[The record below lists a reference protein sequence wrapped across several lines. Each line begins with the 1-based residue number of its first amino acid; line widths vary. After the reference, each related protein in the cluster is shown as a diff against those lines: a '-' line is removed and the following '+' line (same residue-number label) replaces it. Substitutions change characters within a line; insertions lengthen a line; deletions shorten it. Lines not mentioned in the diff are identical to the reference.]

1 MIIKTLFILNSFKL
15 YEILNEIS
23 SIFNF
28 ELKHIEKQDFEK
40 IDFKNYDNYLV
51 LSSHSINNKFN
62 SIIIKNF
69 PYKLNI
75 LKEKINLNFLKNQF
89 NIQSKFKIGK
99 YSIDINAK
107 KIKYNNISL
116 SITERE
122 CKLILFINKS
132 KKASLENIQK
142 KVWGHLSKLETHTV
156 ETHIYRL
163 KQKLN
168 EIEPNLSFL
177 LSSYNGLYSINFK
190 N

>member
-28 ELKHIEKQDFEK
+28 ELKYIEKQDFEK

-89 NIQSKFKIGK
+89 NIQSEFKIGK

-163 KQKLN
+163 RKKFLSTFKDEKFIKLDKDGYYLN
-168 EIEPNLSFL
+168 C
-177 LSSYNGLYSINFK
+177 
-190 N
+190 

>member
-62 SIIIKNF
+62 SIILKNF

-75 LKEKINLNFLKNQF
+75 LKETINLNFLKNQF

-163 KQKLN
+163 RKKFLSTFKDEKFIKLDKDGYYLN
-168 EIEPNLSFL
+168 C
-177 LSSYNGLYSINFK
+177 
-190 N
+190 